1 MKHFF
6 RYTAF
11 AAIIGLLTF
20 TACQKDDD
28 DNPGTKPAEAD
39 EINMFIYSNMHD
51 LYLWNKNVPAITNSY
66 YNTNEDS
73 LNAFLNRYP
82 DHEKLF
88 YDLLDNNLD
97 GFSWIVDDY
106 EELEASFEGVTKS
119 MGYNYW
125 FVRYGTD
132 NVLGYVRYVVKGS
145 PADKAGVKRGD
156 LFNKYNG
163 QQLTTS
169 NVNAFMSA
177 ESYTLSFATISNNTV
192 VPIEK
197 TASLTAIEITEDPV
211 FLDTVYTVNNQKI
224 GYLVYNS
231 FISNY
236 DTELNNVFLKFKNEG
251 ISKLIVDLRY
261 NTGGSV
267 QSAIYLASMIY
278 GPQTGKTFLK
288 QQFNELVQKE
298 IETEVG
304 TDYFNM
310 NFAADIKDDNGKS
323 VAAIN
328 SLNMTNVYIIT
339 GRHTASASES
349 IINGLD
355 PYMNVVTVGDSTYG
369 KYVGSIT
376 IYDYIDNNQTKNPN
390 HKWAMQPI
398 VFKISNS
405 LGVSDYVKGLAP
417 KVRQEE
423 DITNMSQLGD
433 LNEPLLSTVVSMIS
447 GTSAK
452 SARISSG
459 SRFKEIPL
467 ENSLKTDMY
476 IRNFKLIK

>member
-1 MKHFF
+1 MKQFF

-11 AAIIGLLTF
+11 AAIVSLLSL

-28 DNPGTKPAEAD
+28 DPVTKPEEAD
-39 EINMFIYSNMHD
+39 EINMFIYANMHD
-51 LYLWNKNVPAITNSY
+51 LYLWNENVPAITNTY

-73 LNAFLNRYP
+73 LNAFLNRYS
-82 DHEKLF
+82 DHEELF

-97 GFSWIVDDY
+97 QFSWIVDDY

-125 FVRYGTD
+125 FVRYGSE

-145 PADKAGVKRGD
+145 PADKAGIKRGD
-156 LFNKYNG
+156 LFYQYNG
-163 QQLTTS
+163 QQLTIS
-169 NVNAFMSA
+169 NVDAFMSA
-177 ESYTLSFATISNNTV
+177 ESYTLAFATISNNTV
-192 VPIEK
+192 VPSGK
-197 TASLTAIEITEDPV
+197 TASLTAVEITEDPI

-236 DTELNNVFLKFKNEG
+236 DTELNNVFGKFKSEG
-251 ISKLIVDLRY
+251 ISKLILDMRY

-288 QQFNELVQKE
+288 QQFNALVQKE
-298 IETEVG
+298 IEDEVG
-304 TDYFNM
+304 ADYFNM
-310 NFAADIKDDNGKS
+310 NFASNIVNENNQPI
-323 VAAIN
+323 AAIN
-328 SLNMTNVYIIT
+328 SLSMTNVYIIT

-433 LNEPLLSTVVSMIS
+433 LNEPLLSTTVSMIT
-447 GTSAK
+447 GTASK
-452 SARISSG
+452 SARISSAA
-459 SRFKEIPL
+459 RFKEIPL
-467 ENSLKTDMY
+467 KNSLKTDMY
-476 IRNFKLIK
+476 IRNFKLTK